1 MKDLHQEHML
11 SALSVSEKAR
21 YVASPNPMVGA
32 VIVKDNRIIGSG
44 FTHKPGS
51 DHAEIDAI
59 KDVYKKF
66 KNEASQK
73 LNNSS
78 IYVTLEPCSKQG
90 RTPACTRAII
100 EEGIKEIYI
109 GSKDPLQ
116 KGIEELK
123 KAGLTVKSGLLE
135 DKCNEFNRGF
145 FSRIERQRP
154 FVVCKIA
161 CSEDGGIGLTTGGH
175 KWITSKKSRED
186 VHKLRASSDAILTGV
201 GTVLADNPRL
211 TVRDKALSKLEGEIH
226 PRRYVLDSS
235 LRMKGNEHLLTDGL
249 GTTIFCNDLK
259 KVSYNKPPIKIIEA
273 ASESKRVSLQ
283 KVMDYLNKEECN
295 TLMIEAGSKINTSF
309 IASKLID
316 EIIFYIAPVKLGK
329 DRINFSEFESSFS
342 KIGTI
347 DLELKEISEI
357 GPDKKLITKP
367 VYS

>member
-1 MKDLHQEHML
+1 ML
-11 SALSVSEKAR
+11 SALSVAEKAR
-21 YVASPNPMVGA
+21 YIASPNPMVGA
-32 VIVKDNRIIGSG
+32 VIVKDNQIIGTG
-44 FTHKPGS
+44 FTHKPGW

-59 KDVYKKF
+59 KNVYKKF
-66 KNEASQK
+66 KNEASPK

-154 FVVCKIA
+154 FVTCKIA
-161 CSEDGGIGLTTGGH
+161 CSEDGGIGLATGGD

-186 VHKLRASSDAILTGV
+186 VHKLRAASDAILTGV

-211 TVRDKALSKLEGEIH
+211 TVRDKALNKLEGEIH
-226 PRRYVLDSS
+226 PRRYV
-235 LRMKGNEHLLTDGL
+235 
-249 GTTIFCNDLK
+249 
-259 KVSYNKPPIKIIEA
+259 
-273 ASESKRVSLQ
+273 
-283 KVMDYLNKEECN
+283 
-295 TLMIEAGSKINTSF
+295 
-309 IASKLID
+309 
-316 EIIFYIAPVKLGK
+316 
-329 DRINFSEFESSFS
+329 
-342 KIGTI
+342 
-347 DLELKEISEI
+347 
-357 GPDKKLITKP
+357 
-367 VYS
+367 